1 MYSID
6 KFVNQYAIM
15 KYVSISMAENGYNR
29 ERIVEYLD
37 SNCDC
42 NKFLTETINIL
53 NELNKESRW
62 SKVYGM
68 RSMPQKS

>member
-29 ERIVEYLD
+29 ERIAEYLD

-53 NELNKESRW
+53 NELNKENRW

-68 RSMPQKS
+68 RSMLQKS

>member
-1 MYSID
+1 MHSMYNID

-15 KYVSISMAENGYNR
+15 KYVSISMAENGYSR
-29 ERIVEYLD
+29 ERIIEYLD

-53 NELNKESRW
+53 NELNKESR
-62 SKVYGM
+62 
-68 RSMPQKS
+68 

>member
-53 NELNKESRW
+53 NELNKESR
-62 SKVYGM
+62 
-68 RSMPQKS
+68 